1 MTPERDCDEFV
12 CTGCGRRVISVPP
25 IDPPPTRCG
34 ACQYIDEFVADPVER
49 EELRQRV
56 CR

>member
-12 CTGCGRRVISVPP
+12 CTGCGQSVYSVPP
-25 IDPPPTRCG
+25 RDPPPIRCG
-34 ACQYIDEFVADPVER
+34 VCQHLDEFVADPVER
-49 EELRQRV
+49 AELRRIL